1 MADYVVHFLV
11 EYLSQKLEKEA
22 NFFGGVEDQVKSLH
36 RELRLINIFLE
47 NSRGKRNERAI
58 VKEVVRQI
66 REVAYEAEDV
76 IDMFILKVAEHR
88 RRSLMGRIFHSPKHA
103 MMLGNVV
110 NKISGIKKA
119 INEIYNNRERY
130 DIERA
135 TEGVDAAVEALHRR
149 RREVEEDDVV
159 GFVDDSSTLVKQ
171 LVEGDQHCDV
181 ISIIGM
187 GGLGKTTLAR
197 KIYNDVRVKSHFECR
212 AWVYVSQD
220 FKTRELLFNILKEIE
235 ISNWRTLEEM
245 SVKEL
250 KEKLFRYLQRKR
262 YLIVM
267 DDIWK
272 TEVWDEVR
280 SAFPNDLNGS
290 RILITSRIREVA
302 SHASLTPPY
311 FLPFLNKDE
320 SWELL
325 SKKVFRG
332 GACPPD
338 LETMGKKIAE
348 DCRGL
353 PLSIVVFGGL
363 LANKEKTPEKW
374 STLIGNVNWHLT
386 ETNTI
391 CKDILAL
398 SYTNLPRRL
407 QPCFLYF
414 GVYPEDFEIPGK
426 QLIHLWTA
434 EGFILHAGNRSI
446 EDVAEDYLEELID
459 RSLIQV
465 ASRRTDGGVKKCR
478 IHDLLRD
485 LCISESKE
493 DKFLELLRV
502 KDDSR
507 SFPNKSRRVSVH
519 GIFPLNIFSNF
530 SDPPCARSLL
540 FFGNYEN
547 RDWNL
552 FLQNFK
558 LIRVLNFEC
567 IKLHSIPES
576 IETMIHMRYLR
587 INLSPFVMDI
597 PDSIRNLT
605 NLETLFITA
614 YPGWSYSVTG
624 IFKLQ
629 CLRNLHLKGFK
640 SLSCRLDEVLW
651 NLQVLSTATGFYGR
665 EPTFPFALDKFPC
678 LRELRILN
686 NYLSDS
692 EAVKFLEALHH
703 LRYLQILR
711 ILNFPM
717 LPIDSSSFPLTIT
730 KLTILSVG
738 LGVGGGMTML
748 GNLPNLRILKI
759 KWCNDIID
767 LHVFGG
773 SFPRLEVLQLQDLL
787 HVKEWKQDRSA
798 MPCLRY
804 LVIRRCHCLTMLPTE
819 LWSLTALQKVEVEL
833 LLNSTLRHMLQEL
846 EMNVSCKIVIKNF
859 AGILFFLFSFLFS
872 IRIWHFLHLQHLN
885 MCSPLIFWLLKTIY
899 I

>member
-88 RRSLMGRIFHSPKHA
+88 RRSLMGRIFLSPKHA

-798 MPCLRY
+798 
-804 LVIRRCHCLTMLPTE
+804 LP
-819 LWSLTALQKVEVEL
+819 
-833 LLNSTLRHMLQEL
+833 
-846 EMNVSCKIVIKNF
+846 
-859 AGILFFLFSFLFS
+859 
-872 IRIWHFLHLQHLN
+872 
-885 MCSPLIFWLLKTIY
+885 
-899 I
+899 

>member
-1 MADYVVHFLV
+1 MADYVVNFLV
-11 EYLSQKLEKEA
+11 EYLSQLLEKEA
-22 NFFGGVEDQVKSLH
+22 NFFGEVEDQVKSLH

-47 NSRGKRNERAI
+47 NSRGKRNEHAI

-66 REVAYEAEDV
+66 REVAYESEDV
-76 IDMFILKVAEHR
+76 IDMFIIKVAEHR
-88 RRSLMGRIFHSPKHA
+88 RRSSIGRIVHFPKHA
-103 MMLGNVV
+103 KMLRDVGK
-110 NKISGIKKA
+110 KIAGIKNA

-135 TEGVDAAVEALHRR
+135 TETVDAVLAVEALHRR

-159 GFVDDSSTLVKQ
+159 GFVDGSSKLVKQ
-171 LVEGDQHCDV
+171 LIEGDRDCHV

-197 KIYNDVRVKSHFECR
+197 KIYNNARVKRHFECR

-220 FKTRELLFNILKEIE
+220 FRTGELLLNILKDIE
-235 ISNWRTLEEM
+235 ISDWRTLEET

-250 KEKLFRYLQRKR
+250 KEKLFKCLLRKR

-272 TEVWDEVR
+272 TEVWDELR
-280 SAFPNDLNGS
+280 SAFPDDLNGS

-332 GACPPD
+332 GACPPE
-338 LETMGKKIAE
+338 LETMGRKIAE

-353 PLSIVVFGGL
+353 PLSIVVLGGL
-363 LANKEKTPEKW
+363 LANKGKTPGKW

-414 GVYPEDFEIPGK
+414 GVYPEDFEIPGR

-434 EGFILHAGNRSI
+434 EGFIQHAGNRSI

-465 ASRRTDGGVKKCR
+465 TRRRTDGGVRKCR

-493 DKFLELLRV
+493 DNFLELLNH
-502 KDDSR
+502 DSR

-540 FFGNYEN
+540 FFGDYEN

-552 FLQNFK
+552 CVKKLK
-558 LIRVLNFEC
+558 LIRVLDFGC
-567 IKLHSIPES
+567 ITLHSIPES
-576 IETMIHMRYLR
+576 IETMMHLRYLS
-587 INLSPFVMDI
+587 ISFSSFVMDI
-597 PDSIRNLT
+597 PDSIRNLS
-605 NLETLFITA
+605 NLETLFIMG
-614 YPGWSYSVTG
+614 YPGRSYSVTG

-629 CLRNLHLKGFK
+629 CLRNLHMKGVK
-640 SLSCRLDEVLW
+640 SFSCRLDEVLW
-651 NLQVLSTATGFYGR
+651 NLQVLSVEMSYF
-665 EPTFPFALDKFPC
+665 ELDKFPC
-678 LRELRILN
+678 LKELRISN
-686 NYLSDS
+686 NFESDS
-692 EAVKFLEALHH
+692 KALDFWKGLHH
-703 LRYLQILR
+703 LRCLQILR
-711 ILNFPM
+711 IVDFPM
-717 LPIDSSSFPLTIT
+717 LPMDSSSFPLTIT
-730 KLTILSVG
+730 KLTICTVG
-738 LGVGGGMTML
+738 FGFGGGMTML
-748 GNLPNLRILKI
+748 GNLPNLQILKI
-759 KWCNDIID
+759 KHCDDINYM
-767 LHVFGG
+767 HVSRD
-773 SFPRLEVLQLQDLL
+773 SFLRLEVLQLQDL
-787 HVKEWKQDRSA
+787 VGVTKWKQDGTA

-804 LVIRRCHCLTMLPTE
+804 LVIRRCHRLRMLPSE

-833 LLNSTLRHMLQEL
+833 LSNSTLRRMLQEL
-846 EMNVSCKIVIKNF
+846 EMNVSCKIVIKTF
-859 AGILFFLFSFLFS
+859 GILYRKSKYIGILFFPFSFLFS
-872 IRIWHFLHLQHLN
+872 IRIY
-885 MCSPLIFWLLKTIY
+885 MSLLTFAAPKY
-899 I
+899 V